1 MGCAILLNFTDLL
14 WIQVE
19 HLKIFLGRSGRG
31 GWAFFGFG
39 RSLRAGLCSPLASG
53 CATVLLRRTE
63 PFQSLTHFY
72 GLVTRGTRAPAWG
85 QRG

>member
-1 MGCAILLNFTDLL
+1 VGCAILLNFTDLL

-19 HLKIFLGRSGRG
+19 HLKIFLEGLAGEVG
-31 GWAFFGFG
+31 PFLVLGVPCGPGF
-39 RSLRAGLCSPLASG
+39 AGLR

-72 GLVTRGTRAPAWG
+72 GLVTRGTRAPALR